1 MKRIAF
7 ISGKPTSQSHLL
19 TVRLQSPLCMDQSVH
34 VCVCA
39 SPGSASP
46 SHPTHLFK
54 PFLCE
59 PPICEPL
66 HSKAPA
72 FRAPYLQAWY
82 LQPEPGWK
90 SPVSWTMETVWIRWQ
105 RARISHL
112 HISTALCVCS
122 YMLCL
127 YFDALYAIC
136 YILYATHMPCAHKSS
151 PHIATTGLQCIVSC
165 ILYIA

>member
-1 MKRIAF
+1 M
-7 ISGKPTSQSHLL
+7 
-19 TVRLQSPLCMDQSVH
+19 C
-34 VCVCA
+34 VCVCT

-122 YMLCL
+122 YMLRL
-127 YFDALYAIC
+127 YFNALYAIWSA
-136 YILYATHMPCAHKSS
+136 YILMLYNMLVCSAYILMHYMLYAIYYMRHICCACISHL
-151 PHIATTGLQCIVSC
+151 HILPQLDCNAL
-165 ILYIA
+165 